1 MTFMAVGPKEIMLVP
16 RWEEPLGRLITD
28 PGWAEDSRSNKG
40 GLLPVATS
48 TVIHSIS
55 SVERDLGLLL
65 AVEGSQAGE
74 L

>member
-1 MTFMAVGPKEIMLVP
+1 M
-16 RWEEPLGRLITD
+16 GRLITD

-40 GLLPVATS
+40 GSSAATP

-55 SVERDLGLLL
+55 SVERDLGLLPAL
-65 AVEGSQAGE
+65 GGSQAGE

>member
-1 MTFMAVGPKEIMLVP
+1 MG
-16 RWEEPLGRLITD
+16 EEPLGRLITD

-40 GLLPVATS
+40 GSSVATS

-65 AVEGSQAGE
+65 AVGGSQAGE